1 MEFLIFVFIL
11 ISILS
16 SLMKRRTREWK
27 KKKESFF
34 DPWTFEEEIPKEKS
48 ESIEVEIA
56 EEIEEREKEE
66 ITIFDQDAKI
76 REEEKELAFEPELL
90 LDEVSMPGEAE
101 IYALPSELKERTPE
115 ILSLLLEKEKDK
127 QLTVDREEPYLGK
140 ELDNFLRNGKLPL
153 AIVFS
158 EILGPPRAFKPAR
171 SITSRGFSSHLSIP
185 HSENRE
191 H

>member
-34 DPWTFEEEIPKEKS
+34 DPWTFEEEIPKEKF

-66 ITIFDQDAKI
+66 IPIVEEDIEI
-76 REEEKELAFEPELL
+76 REEEPVFESEYL
-90 LDEVSMPGEAE
+90 LDEVSMPVEAE
-101 IYALPSELKERTPE
+101 I
-115 ILSLLLEKEKDK
+115 
-127 QLTVDREEPYLGK
+127 
-140 ELDNFLRNGKLPL
+140 
-153 AIVFS
+153 
-158 EILGPPRAFKPAR
+158 
-171 SITSRGFSSHLSIP
+171 
-185 HSENRE
+185 
-191 H
+191 

>member
-16 SLMKRRTREWK
+16 SFMKRRTREWK

-66 ITIFDQDAKI
+66 IPIVEEDIEI
-76 REEEKELAFEPELL
+76 REEEPVFEPEYL

-115 ILSLLLEKEKDK
+115 ILSLLLEKERDK

-140 ELDNFLRNGKLPL
+140 ELDNFFRNGKLPL
-153 AIVFS
+153 AIIFS

-185 HSENRE
+185 HSENR
-191 H
+191 